1 MSGRCSHISKHIQG
15 AVSKADLNDLS
26 RYTRRVETFVLTDLS
41 PDFEIWSISPATYVR
56 LAQLRI
62 HNPDAPL
69 FPSLKHLR
77 IVDAKSSLFQ
87 LSFFLSNSLR
97 SIELHNVDCTQKFVF
112 SSFLITLA
120 DECPELSSIK
130 LASPIPESI
139 WEIFLKFNHLRALEL
154 KDALTQLNFSL
165 FSTIAQAFPQ
175 LEQFILDARSTEYK
189 RAASPDPQQWDN
201 VAESHPQT
209 SQSEHNITDAE
220 LSKLHS
226 DGQDYPGLEPM
237 SQYESMEPIESRGP
251 TFLRLEKLHITGS
264 LDLIQDLVESIPSR
278 CLKEIGLTLVRSN
291 RPKFPKKKEKRVF
304 TGPPV
309 RTDVE
314 TPVFA
319 TCLDKAFNTWRRTLT
334 NIFIGQ
340 HEDYSPSDQ
349 GVPRTP
355 VLPTLPVSVCE
366 EILLLPMVERLDISG
381 WTIENFLKYSAPFAL
396 IAPIYSNLKYLHLPI
411 QSNNKGIPF
420 SGLRLVA
427 ESFPKLV
434 SFQSSIVRLDD
445 ADIPVSDPSK
455 ATTYVIFHGLEIL
468 SVGNASPNPN
478 PKKVLDIARHIFAL
492 FPNLKEIRTHAGQNE
507 DQWDYIHS
515 LVRAFQGACLDHA
528 ARLI

>member
-1 MSGRCSHISKHIQG
+1 
-15 AVSKADLNDLS
+15 
-26 RYTRRVETFVLTDLS
+26 VETFILKDLS
-41 PDFEIWSISPATYVR
+41 PDYERWSISPATYVR

-62 HNPDAPL
+62 HNPDAPF

-97 SIELHNVDCTQKFVF
+97 SIELHNIDCTQEMVF

-120 DECPELSSIK
+120 NECPELSSIK
-130 LASPIPESI
+130 LTSPVPESI
-139 WEIFLKFNHLRALEL
+139 WETFLKFNHLRALEL
-154 KDALTQLNFSL
+154 KNALTQLDFSL

-175 LEQFILDARSTEYK
+175 LEQFILDARITEYK
-189 RAASPDPQQWDN
+189 RAAGPDPQQWDDN

-209 SQSEHNITDAE
+209 SQSEHDVTDAE

-237 SQYESMEPIESRGP
+237 PQYESMEPIESGGP
-251 TFLRLEKLHITGS
+251 AFLRLEKLHITGN

-278 CLKEIGLTLVRSN
+278 CLKEIRLTLVRSN
-291 RPKFPKKKEKRVF
+291 RPKFPKKSGKEKRIF
-304 TGPPV
+304 SGPLV
-309 RTDVE
+309 RIDVE

-319 TCLDKAFNTWRRTLT
+319 TCLDKAFNTWRHTLT
-334 NIFIGQ
+334 NLFIGQ

-349 GVPRTP
+349 GFPRTP
-355 VLPTLPVSVCE
+355 VLPTLPVAACE

-381 WTIENFLKYSAPFAL
+381 WTIENFLQYSSPF
-396 IAPIYSNLKYLHLPI
+396 APIYSNLKFLHLPI

-420 SGLRLVA
+420 SGLRLIA
-427 ESFPKLV
+427 ELFPKLV
-434 SFQSSIVRLDD
+434 SFQSSIVTLDD

-455 ATTYVIFHGLEIL
+455 ATTHVLSHGLEIL
-468 SVGNASPNPN
+468 SVGNTSPNPN
-478 PKKVLDIARHIFAL
+478 PKKVLDIARHIFA
-492 FPNLKEIRTHAGQNE
+492 FIPQPQRN
-507 DQWDYIHS
+507 
-515 LVRAFQGACLDHA
+515 
-528 ARLI
+528 